1 MEARPERFRKS
12 VEKYF
17 GGRPGRGA
25 RYPEDLQQEAVFLA
39 RAGVLEGKSL
49 ESIARELGVGA
60 MTLAGWLEKIGVSE
74 PLRPVEIQREPDK
87 EKSGKAFALAVV
99 TPSGWRI
106 EGLCLED
113 VPELLRAL
121 G

>member
-1 MEARPERFRKS
+1 MEARVESFRRR
-12 VEKYF
+12 VEEYF

-25 RYPEDLQQEAVFLA
+25 RYGEDLRQEAVFLA
-39 RAGVLEGKSL
+39 REGMQRGQSL
-49 ESIARELGVGA
+49 GSIAHALGVGA
-60 MTLAGWLEKIGVSE
+60 MTLSGWLEKVGVYE
-74 PLRPVEIQREPDK
+74 PLRPVEILREDH
-87 EKSGKAFALAVV
+87 EERSGKTVALV

>member
-1 MEARPERFRKS
+1 MEARVERFRKHA
-12 VEKYF
+12 EKYF

-39 RAGVLEGKSL
+39 RAGMLDGKSL
-49 ESIARELGVGA
+49 GSMARELGVGA
-60 MTLAGWLEKIGVSE
+60 MTLSSWLEKIGVSE
-74 PLRPVEIQREPDK
+74 PLRPVEIQREQN
-87 EKSGKAFALAVV
+87 EERSGRAFALALV

-106 EGLCLED
+106 EGLRLED